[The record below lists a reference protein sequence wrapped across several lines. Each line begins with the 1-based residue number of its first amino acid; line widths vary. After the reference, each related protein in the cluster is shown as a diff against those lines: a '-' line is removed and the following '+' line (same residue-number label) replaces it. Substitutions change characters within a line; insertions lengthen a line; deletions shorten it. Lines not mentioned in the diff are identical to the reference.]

1 MKIDGDAALM
11 LAFRAGDRAAFET
24 LFRRY
29 TPPLVNFLARM
40 VRDRARAEELAQE
53 VFLRIH
59 NAAGRYEARARF
71 STWMFGIAR
80 NLALNDLDRAYRRYE
95 RPVSEPHE
103 LDSKDPAPDAVER
116 LNGQRLGETLG
127 LALDRLPERQRAA
140 LLLRSEQ
147 DLDYREIA
155 EVLETSVSSV
165 KSLLHRA
172 REALLAELKEVA
184 E

>member
-1 MKIDGDAALM
+1 MIDDDAALM
-11 LAFRAGDRAAFET
+11 LAFKAGDRAAFET

-29 TPPLVNFLARM
+29 TPPLLNFLARM
-40 VRDRARAEELAQE
+40 LRDRARAEELAQE
-53 VFLRIH
+53 VFIRIY

-80 NLALNDLDRAYRRYE
+80 NLALNDLDRAYRRRE

-103 LDSKDPAPDAVER
+103 LDFADPAPDAAEQ
-116 LNGQRLGETLG
+116 LDAQRLAATLG
-127 LALDRLPERQRAA
+127 LALAHLPERQRAA

-147 DLDYREIA
+147 GLGYKEIA

>member
-1 MKIDGDAALM
+1 MDDEDTQLM
-11 LAFRAGDRAAFET
+11 LAFQAGDRAAFET

-29 TPPLVNFLARM
+29 TPPLLNFLARM
-40 VRDRARAEELAQE
+40 LQDRGRAEELSQD
-53 VFLRIH
+53 VFIRIY
-59 NAAGRYEARARF
+59 NAAERYEPRSRF

-80 NLALNDLDRAYRRYE
+80 NLALNDLARAYRKRE
-95 RPVSEPHE
+95 RQAVEPHE
-103 LDSKDPAPDAVER
+103 LDYADPSPDAEADLAGRR
-116 LNGQRLGETLG
+116 LAASLEQALG
-127 LALDRLPERQRAA
+127 RLPERQRAA

-147 DLDYREIA
+147 GLGYQEIA

-172 REALLAELKEVA
+172 RETLLSGLKEEA